1 MERRG
6 PNIGDWL
13 AAYTSTRLIGC
24 ELLMIGCLYDT
35 LGLFMQ
41 KYPQPGSRDMQILD
55 VSTGP
60 GSTDASNYLDN
71 DIDSACILIDI
82 VNVFQTII
90 LILVFQT
97 ILRNNKIY

>member
-1 MERRG
+1 
-6 PNIGDWL
+6 
-13 AAYTSTRLIGC
+13 
-24 ELLMIGCLYDT
+24 MIGCLYDT

>member
-1 MERRG
+1 
-6 PNIGDWL
+6 
-13 AAYTSTRLIGC
+13 
-24 ELLMIGCLYDT
+24 MIGCLYDT

-71 DIDSACILIDI
+71 YIDSACILIDI
-82 VNVFQTII
+82 INVFQTMS
-90 LILVFQT
+90 LI
-97 ILRNNKIY
+97 